1 MTPEVGSVPIPEHI
15 RPMLA
20 TAGDLP
26 QRDTGWSYEFK
37 WDGIRAICY
46 LEGGLVRAVSRGDK
60 DLTRGFPEL
69 SELAVH
75 LDAHTAVLDGEI
87 VAFDDA
93 GRPSFGRLQR
103 RLNLTGA
110 ATVKRR
116 AEEVPASY
124 LVFDVLYLDGRSLLE
139 QPYDVRRAELESLG
153 ISGPS
158 FATAPVFTDA
168 PGADVLAAA
177 RAAGMEGVVA
187 KRRDS
192 LYRPGARSSDWRKVK
207 IVRTQEVVIGGW
219 TDGAGERAGSLGAL
233 LLGMPEPPDPSEP
246 QESLMLRYIGR
257 VGTGF
262 DAATRR
268 DLLAALGA
276 RAVEHSAFHTRPP
289 ASGGERLHFVV
300 PDLVG
305 EVGFG
310 EWTESGHLRHPSW
323 RGLRVDKEAKDV
335 VVES

>member
-1 MTPEVGSVPIPEHI
+1 MTSGQSLPQQI

-20 TAGDLP
+20 TSGDLP
-26 QRDTGWSYEFK
+26 QRDAGWSYEFK

-46 LEGGLVRAVSRGDK
+46 IEAGWVRAMSRGEK

-69 SELAVH
+69 AELEER
-75 LDAHTAVLDGEI
+75 LGGRNAVLDGEI
-87 VAFDDA
+87 VAFDDT

-103 RLNLTGA
+103 RLNLTA
-110 ATVKRR
+110 AAVVTRR

-124 LVFDVLYLDGRSLLE
+124 LVFDVLYLDGRSLLD
-139 QPYDVRRAELESLG
+139 QPYDTRREVLESLAL
-153 ISGPS
+153 SGS
-158 FATAPVFTDA
+158 SIATAPVFTDA
-168 PGADVLAAA
+168 HGADVLAAA

-192 LYRPGARSSDWRKVK
+192 PYRPGARSPDWRKVK

-233 LLGMPEPPDPSEP
+233 LLGIPESADQPAKED
-246 QESLMLRYIGR
+246 SLTLRYVGR

-268 DLLAALGA
+268 ELLAVLGA
-276 RAVEHSAFHTRPP
+276 RAIESSAFSTRPP
-289 ASGGERLHFVV
+289 STGGERLHYVA
-300 PDLVG
+300 PELVG
-305 EVGFG
+305 EVSFG
-310 EWTESGHLRHPSW
+310 EWTGSGHLRHPSW
-323 RGLRVDKEAKDV
+323 RGLRVDKDAREV

>member
-1 MTPEVGSVPIPEHI
+1 MTPNSGVEALPEHI

-20 TAGDLP
+20 TAGELP
-26 QRDTGWSYEFK
+26 QRDAGWSYEFK

-46 LEGGLVRAVSRGDK
+46 IEGGRVRAMSRGDK

-69 SELAVH
+69 GDLEEQLG
-75 LDAHTAVLDGEI
+75 AHATVLDGEI

-103 RLNLTGA
+103 RLNLTSSA
-110 ATVKRR
+110 MVARR
-116 AEEVPASY
+116 AGEVPASY
-124 LVFDVLYLDGRSLLE
+124 LVFDVLHLDGRTLLD
-139 QPYDVRRAELESLG
+139 QPYDARREVLMSLEL
-153 ISGPS
+153 SGS
-158 FATAPVFTDA
+158 SCATAPGFTDA
-168 PGADVLAAA
+168 HGADVLAAA

-192 LYRPGARSSDWRKVK
+192 LYRPGARSPDWRKVK

-233 LLGMPEPPDPSEP
+233 LLGVPEVTDAAET
-246 QESLMLRYIGR
+246 EASLMLRYVGR

-268 DLLAALGA
+268 ELLAALDA
-276 RAVEHSAFHTRPP
+276 RAVENSAFHTHPP
-289 ASGGERLHFVV
+289 SSGGERLHYVV
-300 PDLVG
+300 PELVG
-305 EVGFG
+305 EVSFG
-310 EWTESGHLRHPSW
+310 EWTGAGHLRHPSW
-323 RGLRVDKEAKDV
+323 RGLRIDKDARDV

>member
-1 MTPEVGSVPIPEHI
+1 MTPRAADQPLPQQI

-20 TAGDLP
+20 TAGELP
-26 QRDTGWSYEFK
+26 ASDAGWSYEFK

-46 LEGGLVRAVSRGDK
+46 IDGGRMRAMSRGEK

-69 SELAVH
+69 AELEEH
-75 LDAHTAVLDGEI
+75 LRRRAAVLDGEI

-103 RLNLTGA
+103 RLNLT
-110 ATVKRR
+110 TPTMVTRR

-124 LVFDVLYLDGRSLLE
+124 LVFDVLYLDGRSLLD
-139 QPYDVRRAELESLG
+139 QPYDARREVLESLAL
-153 ISGPS
+153 SGS
-158 FATAPVFTDA
+158 SIATAPIFTDA
-168 PGADVLAAA
+168 HGADVLAAS

-192 LYRPGARSSDWRKVK
+192 LYRPGARSPDWRKVK

-233 LLGMPEPPDPSEP
+233 LLGIPESSDQPTQDDG
-246 QESLMLRYIGR
+246 LMLRYVGR

-268 DLLAALGA
+268 ELLAALGE
-276 RAVEHSAFHTRPP
+276 RAVERSAFSSRPP
-289 ASGGERLHFVV
+289 STGGEQLHFVV
-300 PDLVG
+300 PELVG

-310 EWTESGHLRHPSW
+310 EWTGSGHLRHPSW
-323 RGLRVDKEAKDV
+323 RGLRVDKDAREV